1 MRDEAV
7 GSRAERGM
15 PRCRAI
21 EGIVNIDL
29 QMFDTD
35 PHGEG
40 LACERDVAAKQELE
54 DVSRGMTAGKNEV

>member
-1 MRDEAV
+1 
-7 GSRAERGM
+7 M